1 MSHFSLVRYCLD
13 CVVGNIALVNINNV
27 FQKKLLDLVLV
38 ISGLIKVLVSV
49 VSLSL
54 QLWL

>member
-1 MSHFSLVRYCLD
+1 MSHFSWVRYCLD
-13 CVVGNIALVNINNV
+13 CVVSNIALVNINNV

-54 QLWL
+54 